1 MSIAEFCRTLL
12 VCIDP
17 LIKQTLD
24 TTLSPIRLLEAH
36 PECVCVCVCVHA
48 RPRACV
54 FVCMVVPLLRMYR
67 ETLKKPQTKYFILA
81 EINAW
86 YFLDPPAYDY
96 FFFS

>member
-36 PECVCVCVCVHA
+36 PECVCVCVCVCVC
-48 RPRACV
+48 ACAPAGMY
-54 FVCMVVPLLRMYR
+54 VCVYGIPIAKDVQGNS
-67 ETLKKPQTKYFILA
+67 KKTTNKIFYTC
-81 EINAW
+81 
-86 YFLDPPAYDY
+86 
-96 FFFS
+96 

>member
-1 MSIAEFCRTLL
+1 MSIAESCHTLL

-17 LIKQTLD
+17 LIKQTLG

-36 PECVCVCVCVHA
+36 PLCVCVCVYGIPIAKDVQGNS
-48 RPRACV
+48 
-54 FVCMVVPLLRMYR
+54 
-67 ETLKKPQTKYFILA
+67 LKKPQTKYFMLA

>member
-36 PECVCVCVCVHA
+36 PECVCVCACARAGVCV
-48 RPRACV
+48 CV
-54 FVCMVVPLLRMYR
+54 YGIPIAKDVQGNS
-67 ETLKKPQTKYFILA
+67 KKTTNKIFYTC
-81 EINAW
+81 
-86 YFLDPPAYDY
+86 
-96 FFFS
+96 